1 MPRLTAKQSLFIEH
15 YLSNGLN
22 ASDAARQAG
31 YSQKTAQEMGSENL
45 QKPIIVEEIKKRIG
59 ERLANIEELH
69 FLWLQECRRLAF
81 STPEPGLS
89 YAVDMAAKASALQ
102 LLGRYLHY
110 ARIKDG
116 GGDIVLEISGDDAAL
131 L

>member
-22 ASDAARQAG
+22 GTDAARQAG
-31 YSQKTAQEMGSENL
+31 YSEKSCRVIATENL
-45 QKPIIVEEIKKRIG
+45 TKPAIVDEIKKRIG
-59 ERLANIEELH
+59 EQLANIEELH

-116 GGDIVLEISGDDAAL
+116 VGDIVLEISGEDAAL